1 MISAPQSAS
10 AIRRTYSLSGT
21 GASSAIQF
29 GTCGRR
35 DSLVVGRMRQ
45 ALAAALAVPVLWMST
60 VAFPIMGLVY
70 WLAIFALDRIEY
82 VGRGKD
88 P

>member
-1 MISAPQSAS
+1 
-10 AIRRTYSLSGT
+10 
-21 GASSAIQF
+21 
-29 GTCGRR
+29 
-35 DSLVVGRMRQ
+35 MRQ